1 MNLISSLPDALICH
15 ILSFLSTKDAALT
28 SVLSKRWRHLLAF
41 VTNLDLDNTI
51 YDRPKMGRKR
61 RRHLPLERGVVD
73 LDLYISSEHEYPL
86 PPQVLISKTLVKLK
100 LAGTDEFIIDVREV
114 SLPKLKTLHMN
125 DVSFADESGAA
136 FGKLVSGCHV
146 LEELVMVKMTWDF
159 CGACSVSNP
168 TLKRLIIY
176 CEYDDENPESVSLD
190 TPSLVYLELT
200 DTVAAKY
207 PKMNLDSLVEASVGI
222 RMTPDQVFRGR
233 DLVNRHY
240 GYKLRKDVSATD
252 FLMGISHVKIL
263 YLSSQA
269 LEVLTFCCKVIPVFN
284 NLIHLTIETDQDV
297 DWESLPNLLKNCPNL
312 ETLVFEGLHYG
323 DTNQCF
329 DDGYRFKDTNECFV
343 TGADR
348 CVCKP
353 WLGTP
358 SWLSSSPVKK
368 LKVLK
373 FGEIT
378 NYKDDMDKQLDLI
391 NHFVQTMPNLEEV
404 VLYYD
409 TPFDSDLEIVSNGFQ
424 QLEKVASTRCKI
436 QVVSDSIS
444 FTTTVHSSSSSSTS
458 GLVFF
463 KNTFP
468 LKILDIDSVVFE
480 EEGVGFARLLSGCP
494 VLEELV
500 LTNMGGKTGSFA
512 LLTIF
517 LDDFD
522 ENPMSVAFDTPS
534 LEYLKYSDNIA
545 REYPKVNFSSLV
557 EAHIGLRLSED
568 QKYEEEEKEMVG
580 NATNFLLGLCNVK
593 ILYLSAKTLEVFTF
607 CCEATPVFNN
617 LIQLTIESNDESGW
631 DSLPALLPNC
641 PNLETLIFKGL
652 VHKSTDGCGNM
663 CLCKPPKNPS
673 CLSSSAVKVLKII
686 LSVDID
692 DEGMEM
698 EQIMHFLEKMPW
710 LEQLVVYFNISYDS
724 SVFDLSKKLQSI
736 PRIASPKC
744 NIQVISPNLSLSSTL
759 PSTLSKKWSAPPNEE
774 YSWFLKALKNMDDL
788 PDNLLCQILSNL
800 STKEAAVTS
809 LLSKRWRHLF
819 ALVPNLDFESFSS
832 QHTDHTS
839 FIDFVDR
846 VLKLR
851 GEDHVNK
858 FSLKCGDGFED
869 EDVYPWIS
877 NVLRHGVSDLDLHVS
892 SSLVYWLPSKV
903 FVSKTLVRL
912 KMGPEDGP
920 KVKLRNVCLP
930 KLKTL
935 ILDSVVFVEGEI
947 GFAKLLS
954 GCPVLEELSLR
965 NLEWGYWGSC
975 SVASKILKRLTLCC
989 AHCDDNPKSV
999 SFDTPNVVYFKYSDN
1014 IAQKYPK
1021 LNFDSLVEASIDI
1034 RMTNDQKANV
1044 RFVSNDD
1051 EEEREMVGNATEL
1064 LMGICNVKT
1073 LYLSY
1078 DTLETLNFCCE
1089 AIPAFSNLTHL
1100 TIESN
1105 QEVGWESLPELLK
1118 NCPNLE
1124 TLVFQGLTHKATT
1137 CDDDDVDM
1145 VMEIVMINHFL
1156 QKMLNLEQLIVYYNT
1171 SIEDDL
1177 VEVSSQLQMLPAVA
1191 SSKCKI
1197 QVISVSLGLS
1207 VTLPISL

>member
-1 MNLISSLPDALICH
+1 MNSKKMDTGSKDLISSLPDAIICH

-61 RRHLPLERGVVD
+61 RRHLRKSFKLFVERVMALQGNAPLNKFSLRCKIACVTSRVNRWVLKALERGVVD

-86 PPQVLISKTLVKLK
+86 PPQVLMSKTLVKLK

-176 CEYDDENPESVSLD
+176 CEYDEENPESVSLD

-222 RMTPDQVFRGR
+222 RMTPGQVFRGR

-269 LEVLTFCCKVIPVFN
+269 LEVLTFCCKEIPVFN

-312 ETLVFEGLHYG
+312 ETLVFQGLHYG

-329 DDGYRFKDTNECFV
+329 DEGYRFKDTNECFV
-343 TGADR
+343 KGADR

-378 NYKDDMDKQLDLI
+378 TYKDDMDKQSDLI
-391 NHFVQTMPNLEEV
+391 NHFVETMPNLEEV

-409 TPFDSDLEIVSNGFQ
+409 TPFDSDLEVVSNGFQ

-436 QVVSDSIS
+436 QVVSDNIS
-444 FTTTVHSSSSSSTS
+444 FSTTVHSTSATS

-468 LKILDIDSVVFE
+468 ILSSPTSCLSFRQKKQLPHQFSLKVHVTVWILHALGRGVSDLTLRLSEYPLPHEVFVSKTLVRLKLGEGHDVTFSADVEDVFLPKLKILDIDSVVFE

-500 LTNMGGKTGSFA
+500 LTNMGWENWEFCSVSVTTLKR
-512 LLTIF
+512 LTIF

-522 ENPMSVAFDTPS
+522 ENPMSVSFDTPN
-534 LEYLKYSDNIA
+534 LEYLEYSDNIA

-568 QKYEEEEKEMVG
+568 QSADADFSEEDGYFSGEYEEEKEMVG
-580 NATNFLLGLCNVK
+580 NATNFLLGLCNVQ

-607 CCEATPVFNN
+607 CCEATPVFNK

-641 PNLETLIFKGL
+641 SNLETLIFKGL
-652 VHKSTDGCGNM
+652 VHKSTDVCGNM
-663 CLCKPPKNPS
+663 CLCKPLKNPS

-698 EQIMHFLEKMPW
+698 EQIMHFLEKMPR
-710 LEQLVVYFNISYDS
+710 LEQLVVYFNISYDP

-744 NIQVISPNLSLSSTL
+744 NFQVISPNLSLSSTL

-774 YSWFLKALKNMDDL
+774 YSWFLKAL
-788 PDNLLCQILSNL
+788 
-800 STKEAAVTS
+800 T
-809 LLSKRWRHLF
+809 
-819 ALVPNLDFESFSS
+819 
-832 QHTDHTS
+832 
-839 FIDFVDR
+839 
-846 VLKLR
+846 
-851 GEDHVNK
+851 
-858 FSLKCGDGFED
+858 
-869 EDVYPWIS
+869 
-877 NVLRHGVSDLDLHVS
+877 
-892 SSLVYWLPSKV
+892 
-903 FVSKTLVRL
+903 
-912 KMGPEDGP
+912 
-920 KVKLRNVCLP
+920 
-930 KLKTL
+930 
-935 ILDSVVFVEGEI
+935 
-947 GFAKLLS
+947 
-954 GCPVLEELSLR
+954 
-965 NLEWGYWGSC
+965 
-975 SVASKILKRLTLCC
+975 
-989 AHCDDNPKSV
+989 
-999 SFDTPNVVYFKYSDN
+999 
-1014 IAQKYPK
+1014 
-1021 LNFDSLVEASIDI
+1021 
-1034 RMTNDQKANV
+1034 
-1044 RFVSNDD
+1044 
-1051 EEEREMVGNATEL
+1051 
-1064 LMGICNVKT
+1064 
-1073 LYLSY
+1073 
-1078 DTLETLNFCCE
+1078 
-1089 AIPAFSNLTHL
+1089 
-1100 TIESN
+1100 
-1105 QEVGWESLPELLK
+1105 
-1118 NCPNLE
+1118 
-1124 TLVFQGLTHKATT
+1124 
-1137 CDDDDVDM
+1137 
-1145 VMEIVMINHFL
+1145 
-1156 QKMLNLEQLIVYYNT
+1156 
-1171 SIEDDL
+1171 
-1177 VEVSSQLQMLPAVA
+1177 
-1191 SSKCKI
+1191 
-1197 QVISVSLGLS
+1197 
-1207 VTLPISL
+1207 

>member
-1 MNLISSLPDALICH
+1 MSSKKMDTGSKDLISSLPDALICH

-61 RRHLPLERGVVD
+61 RRHLRKSFKLFVERVMALQGNAPLNKFSLRCKIACVTSRVNRWVLKALERGVVD

-86 PPQVLISKTLVKLK
+86 PPQVLMSKTLVRLK

-269 LEVLTFCCKVIPVFN
+269 LEVLTFCCKAIPVFN

-378 NYKDDMDKQLDLI
+378 NYKDDMDKQSDLI

-424 QLEKVASTRCKI
+424 QLEKVASTKCKI
-436 QVVSDSIS
+436 QVVSDNIS
-444 FTTTVHSSSSSSTS
+444 FSTTVHSSSSSSTS
-458 GLVFF
+458 GLAFF

-468 LKILDIDSVVFE
+468 TCTFMLCFLHQCLTVSASHSMGAPYSNHNGHTYPLPHEIFVSKTLVSADVEDVFLPKLKILDIDSVVFE

-500 LTNMGGKTGSFA
+500 LTNMGWENWEFCSVSVTTLKR
-512 LLTIF
+512 LTIF

-522 ENPMSVAFDTPS
+522 ENPMSVSFDTPS
-534 LEYLKYSDNIA
+534 LEYLEYSDNIA

-580 NATNFLLGLCNVK
+580 NATNFLFGLCNVE

-652 VHKSTDGCGNM
+652 VHKRTDGCGNM

-698 EQIMHFLEKMPW
+698 EQIMHFLEKMPR
-710 LEQLVVYFNISYDS
+710 LEQLVVYFNISYNP

-744 NIQVISPNLSLSSTL
+744 NFQVISPNLSLSSTL
-759 PSTLSKKWSAPPNEE
+759 PSTLSKIWSAPPNEE
-774 YSWFLKALKNMDDL
+774 YSWFLKALK
-788 PDNLLCQILSNL
+788 
-800 STKEAAVTS
+800 
-809 LLSKRWRHLF
+809 
-819 ALVPNLDFESFSS
+819 
-832 QHTDHTS
+832 
-839 FIDFVDR
+839 
-846 VLKLR
+846 
-851 GEDHVNK
+851 
-858 FSLKCGDGFED
+858 
-869 EDVYPWIS
+869 
-877 NVLRHGVSDLDLHVS
+877 
-892 SSLVYWLPSKV
+892 
-903 FVSKTLVRL
+903 
-912 KMGPEDGP
+912 
-920 KVKLRNVCLP
+920 
-930 KLKTL
+930 
-935 ILDSVVFVEGEI
+935 
-947 GFAKLLS
+947 
-954 GCPVLEELSLR
+954 
-965 NLEWGYWGSC
+965 
-975 SVASKILKRLTLCC
+975 
-989 AHCDDNPKSV
+989 
-999 SFDTPNVVYFKYSDN
+999 
-1014 IAQKYPK
+1014 
-1021 LNFDSLVEASIDI
+1021 
-1034 RMTNDQKANV
+1034 
-1044 RFVSNDD
+1044 
-1051 EEEREMVGNATEL
+1051 
-1064 LMGICNVKT
+1064 
-1073 LYLSY
+1073 
-1078 DTLETLNFCCE
+1078 
-1089 AIPAFSNLTHL
+1089 
-1100 TIESN
+1100 
-1105 QEVGWESLPELLK
+1105 
-1118 NCPNLE
+1118 
-1124 TLVFQGLTHKATT
+1124 
-1137 CDDDDVDM
+1137 
-1145 VMEIVMINHFL
+1145 
-1156 QKMLNLEQLIVYYNT
+1156 
-1171 SIEDDL
+1171 
-1177 VEVSSQLQMLPAVA
+1177 
-1191 SSKCKI
+1191 
-1197 QVISVSLGLS
+1197 
-1207 VTLPISL
+1207 

>member
-1 MNLISSLPDALICH
+1 MNSKKMDTGSKDLISSLPDAIICH

-61 RRHLPLERGVVD
+61 RRHLRKSFKLFVERVMALQGNAPLNKFSLRCKIACVTSRVNRWVLKALERGVVD

-86 PPQVLISKTLVKLK
+86 PPQVLMSKTLVKLK

-176 CEYDDENPESVSLD
+176 CEYDEENPESVSLD

-222 RMTPDQVFRGR
+222 RMTPGQVFRGR

-269 LEVLTFCCKVIPVFN
+269 LEVLTFCCKEIPVFN

-312 ETLVFEGLHYG
+312 ETLVFQGLHYG

-329 DDGYRFKDTNECFV
+329 DEGYRFKDTNECFV
-343 TGADR
+343 KGADR

-378 NYKDDMDKQLDLI
+378 TYKDDMDKQSDLI
-391 NHFVQTMPNLEEV
+391 NHFVETMPNLEEV

-409 TPFDSDLEIVSNGFQ
+409 TPFDSDLEVVSNGFQ

-436 QVVSDSIS
+436 QVVSDNIS
-444 FTTTVHSSSSSSTS
+444 FSTTVHSTSATS

-468 LKILDIDSVVFE
+468 ILSSPTSCLSFRQKKQLPHQFSLKVHVTVWILHALGRGVSDLTLRLSEYPLPHEILVSKTLVRLKLEEGHDVTFSADVEDVFLPKLKILDIDSVVFE

-500 LTNMGGKTGSFA
+500 LTNMGWENWEFCSVSVTTLKR
-512 LLTIF
+512 LTIF

-522 ENPMSVAFDTPS
+522 ENPMSVSFDTPN
-534 LEYLKYSDNIA
+534 LEYLEYSDNIA

-568 QKYEEEEKEMVG
+568 QSADADFSEEDGYFSGEYEEEKEMVG
-580 NATNFLLGLCNVK
+580 NATNFLLGLCNVQ
-593 ILYLSAKTLEVFTF
+593 ILYLSAKTLEVCTF

-641 PNLETLIFKGL
+641 SNLETLIFKGL
-652 VHKSTDGCGNM
+652 VHKSTDVCGNM
-663 CLCKPPKNPS
+663 CLCKPLKNPS

-698 EQIMHFLEKMPW
+698 EQIMHFLEKMPR
-710 LEQLVVYFNISYDS
+710 LEQLVVYFNISYDP

-744 NIQVISPNLSLSSTL
+744 NFQVISPNLSLSSTL

-774 YSWFLKALKNMDDL
+774 YSWFLKAL
-788 PDNLLCQILSNL
+788 
-800 STKEAAVTS
+800 T
-809 LLSKRWRHLF
+809 
-819 ALVPNLDFESFSS
+819 
-832 QHTDHTS
+832 
-839 FIDFVDR
+839 
-846 VLKLR
+846 
-851 GEDHVNK
+851 
-858 FSLKCGDGFED
+858 
-869 EDVYPWIS
+869 
-877 NVLRHGVSDLDLHVS
+877 
-892 SSLVYWLPSKV
+892 
-903 FVSKTLVRL
+903 
-912 KMGPEDGP
+912 
-920 KVKLRNVCLP
+920 
-930 KLKTL
+930 
-935 ILDSVVFVEGEI
+935 
-947 GFAKLLS
+947 
-954 GCPVLEELSLR
+954 
-965 NLEWGYWGSC
+965 
-975 SVASKILKRLTLCC
+975 
-989 AHCDDNPKSV
+989 
-999 SFDTPNVVYFKYSDN
+999 
-1014 IAQKYPK
+1014 
-1021 LNFDSLVEASIDI
+1021 
-1034 RMTNDQKANV
+1034 
-1044 RFVSNDD
+1044 
-1051 EEEREMVGNATEL
+1051 
-1064 LMGICNVKT
+1064 
-1073 LYLSY
+1073 
-1078 DTLETLNFCCE
+1078 
-1089 AIPAFSNLTHL
+1089 
-1100 TIESN
+1100 
-1105 QEVGWESLPELLK
+1105 
-1118 NCPNLE
+1118 
-1124 TLVFQGLTHKATT
+1124 
-1137 CDDDDVDM
+1137 
-1145 VMEIVMINHFL
+1145 
-1156 QKMLNLEQLIVYYNT
+1156 
-1171 SIEDDL
+1171 
-1177 VEVSSQLQMLPAVA
+1177 
-1191 SSKCKI
+1191 
-1197 QVISVSLGLS
+1197 
-1207 VTLPISL
+1207 

>member
-1 MNLISSLPDALICH
+1 MDTGSKDLISSLPDALICH

-61 RRHLPLERGVVD
+61 RRHLRKSFKLFVERVMALQGNAPLNRFSLRCKIACVTSRVNRWVLKALERGVVD

-86 PPQVLISKTLVKLK
+86 PPQVLMSKTLVRLK

-222 RMTPDQVFRGR
+222 KMTPDQVFRGR

-269 LEVLTFCCKVIPVFN
+269 LEVLTFCCKAIPVFN

-378 NYKDDMDKQLDLI
+378 NYKDDMDKQSDLI
-391 NHFVQTMPNLEEV
+391 NYFVETMPNLEEV

-424 QLEKVASTRCKI
+424 QLEKVASTKCKI

-468 LKILDIDSVVFE
+468 V
-480 EEGVGFARLLSGCP
+480 
-494 VLEELV
+494 
-500 LTNMGGKTGSFA
+500 
-512 LLTIF
+512 
-517 LDDFD
+517 
-522 ENPMSVAFDTPS
+522 
-534 LEYLKYSDNIA
+534 
-545 REYPKVNFSSLV
+545 
-557 EAHIGLRLSED
+557 
-568 QKYEEEEKEMVG
+568 
-580 NATNFLLGLCNVK
+580 
-593 ILYLSAKTLEVFTF
+593 
-607 CCEATPVFNN
+607 
-617 LIQLTIESNDESGW
+617 
-631 DSLPALLPNC
+631 
-641 PNLETLIFKGL
+641 
-652 VHKSTDGCGNM
+652 
-663 CLCKPPKNPS
+663 
-673 CLSSSAVKVLKII
+673 
-686 LSVDID
+686 
-692 DEGMEM
+692 
-698 EQIMHFLEKMPW
+698 
-710 LEQLVVYFNISYDS
+710 
-724 SVFDLSKKLQSI
+724 
-736 PRIASPKC
+736 
-744 NIQVISPNLSLSSTL
+744 
-759 PSTLSKKWSAPPNEE
+759 
-774 YSWFLKALKNMDDL
+774 
-788 PDNLLCQILSNL
+788 
-800 STKEAAVTS
+800 
-809 LLSKRWRHLF
+809 
-819 ALVPNLDFESFSS
+819 
-832 QHTDHTS
+832 
-839 FIDFVDR
+839 
-846 VLKLR
+846 
-851 GEDHVNK
+851 
-858 FSLKCGDGFED
+858 
-869 EDVYPWIS
+869 
-877 NVLRHGVSDLDLHVS
+877 
-892 SSLVYWLPSKV
+892 
-903 FVSKTLVRL
+903 
-912 KMGPEDGP
+912 
-920 KVKLRNVCLP
+920 
-930 KLKTL
+930 
-935 ILDSVVFVEGEI
+935 
-947 GFAKLLS
+947 
-954 GCPVLEELSLR
+954 
-965 NLEWGYWGSC
+965 
-975 SVASKILKRLTLCC
+975 
-989 AHCDDNPKSV
+989 
-999 SFDTPNVVYFKYSDN
+999 
-1014 IAQKYPK
+1014 
-1021 LNFDSLVEASIDI
+1021 
-1034 RMTNDQKANV
+1034 
-1044 RFVSNDD
+1044 
-1051 EEEREMVGNATEL
+1051 
-1064 LMGICNVKT
+1064 
-1073 LYLSY
+1073 
-1078 DTLETLNFCCE
+1078 
-1089 AIPAFSNLTHL
+1089 
-1100 TIESN
+1100 
-1105 QEVGWESLPELLK
+1105 
-1118 NCPNLE
+1118 
-1124 TLVFQGLTHKATT
+1124 
-1137 CDDDDVDM
+1137 
-1145 VMEIVMINHFL
+1145 
-1156 QKMLNLEQLIVYYNT
+1156 
-1171 SIEDDL
+1171 
-1177 VEVSSQLQMLPAVA
+1177 
-1191 SSKCKI
+1191 
-1197 QVISVSLGLS
+1197 
-1207 VTLPISL
+1207 